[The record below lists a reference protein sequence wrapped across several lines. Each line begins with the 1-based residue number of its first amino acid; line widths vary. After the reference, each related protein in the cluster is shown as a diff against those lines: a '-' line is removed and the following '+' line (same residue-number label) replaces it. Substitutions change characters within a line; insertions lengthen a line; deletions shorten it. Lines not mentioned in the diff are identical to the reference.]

1 MTPTLVHYGELTL
14 IRAPYAVQPEPSRGR
29 LYPVSD
35 DFTRTPT
42 ARDRDRIIHSGSF
55 RKLKGKT
62 QVFLPGQGDYFRTR
76 LTHSIEVAQI
86 ARTMARVLK
95 LDEDLAE
102 SCGLAHDIGHTCFG
116 HTGEYAL
123 QECMKNAGS
132 FDHNE
137 QALRA
142 LMIIERP
149 YSDHAGLN
157 LCWETVE
164 GLLKHNGPL
173 PATKR
178 GPSIKHFD
186 ALMHLQLDS
195 YASLEA
201 QLAAVADDIAY
212 NAHDVDDA
220 HRAGVLSYEQIRSL
234 PFYDEVL
241 AELEPRLWHETERAR
256 IAHAMRKV
264 ISMWMDDVMTF
275 TRANI
280 AKVAPQT
287 ADDVRRA
294 GFAMADFSEPTWAK
308 LRQLKKRMLDEVYRH
323 PSTDAL
329 RRRATELVT
338 DLYTAFINDPALIP
352 PDYRHREE
360 FVPRAAADYI
370 AGMTDRFAIATHAQL
385 TGKPPMVY
393 GV

>member
-1 MTPTLVHYGELTL
+1 MRARLVEYGEITLV
-14 IRAPYAVQPEPSRGR
+14 RALYAVQPEPSRGR
-29 LYPVSD
+29 LYPASD
-35 DFTRTPT
+35 DPQRTPT
-42 ARDRDRIIHSGSF
+42 ARDRDRVIHSGSF

-62 QVFLPGQGDYFRTR
+62 QVFLNGQGDYYRTR

-86 ARTMARVLK
+86 ARSMARVLQ

-116 HTGEYAL
+116 HTGEHAL
-123 QECMKNAGS
+123 QECMQDAGG

-142 LMIIERP
+142 LMLIERP
-149 YSDHAGLN
+149 YSENPGLN
-157 LCWETVE
+157 LCWETLE

-173 PATKR
+173 PQTKR
-178 GPSIKHFD
+178 GPTIRHFD

-220 HRAGVLSYEQIRSL
+220 HRAGTLSYEQIRTL
-234 PFYDEVL
+234 PFYDAILED
-241 AELEPRLWHETERAR
+241 AEPLMWHETERAR
-256 IAHAMRKV
+256 VAYAVRKV
-264 ISMWMDDVMTF
+264 INLWMQDVLAC

-280 AKVAPQT
+280 AKVQPQS
-287 ADDVRRA
+287 ADDVRAA
-294 GFAMADFSEPTWAK
+294 GFAMADFKDSTWAK
-308 LRQLKKRMLDEVYRH
+308 LRKLKKRMLDDVYRH
-323 PSTDAL
+323 PSTDSL
-329 RRRATELVT
+329 RQQAAQVVT
-338 DLYTAFINDPALIP
+338 DLYTSLINNPDLLP
-352 PDYRHREE
+352 PEYRHREE

-370 AGMTDRFAIATHAQL
+370 AGMTDRFAITTHAAL
-385 TGKPPMVY
+385 TGKSPMIY